1 MSFKRAA
8 RVLALGIMVSVVGM
22 AAAPVLRNTA
32 PEPRLLP
39 GSSRFHFSLY
49 ACPSEPGELASLLDA
64 LEALG
69 LANALDPGPSAVAG
83 SRAAFE
89 MLARKRWPV
98 ILYPPDGGRMQL
110 EGGTSFLRAEDET
123 AVRILD
129 GAGVFNAIQL
139 GEWGYHY
146 HRLRTDAG
154 WMKAVLGADFDA
166 TKDRFLKRPGSAGY
180 DPVPTTRRDAHDQL
194 RRYFL
199 WHRQAKGGRVISVT
213 GHSHYECY
221 AAEWGASVVGIEVG
235 ENIGFTQSKFA
246 FSRGAARQWN
256 LPWSVQMSPWF
267 GNAVTTRGPLDTN
280 GPTATGLDAGH
291 SLSLCRR
298 IWQHAWFAGA
308 ALVTPEIGRAHV

>member
-49 ACPSEPGELASLLDA
+49 ACPSDPVELASLLDA

-69 LANALDPGPSAVAG
+69 LANALDPGLSAVAG

-139 GEWGYHY
+139 GDRKSTRLNSSHEWIS
-146 HRLRTDAG
+146 R
-154 WMKAVLGADFDA
+154 M
-166 TKDRFLKRPGSAGY
+166 PSSA
-180 DPVPTTRRDAHDQL
+180 
-194 RRYFL
+194 
-199 WHRQAKGGRVISVT
+199 
-213 GHSHYECY
+213 
-221 AAEWGASVVGIEVG
+221 
-235 ENIGFTQSKFA
+235 
-246 FSRGAARQWN
+246 
-256 LPWSVQMSPWF
+256 
-267 GNAVTTRGPLDTN
+267 
-280 GPTATGLDAGH
+280 
-291 SLSLCRR
+291 
-298 IWQHAWFAGA
+298 
-308 ALVTPEIGRAHV
+308 